1 MSLKVIWKIKNESDR
16 QYEAE
21 AKYNE
26 TIYDILVRNGV
37 KLQASCGGS
46 GHCGKCGV
54 TVVKGTKTVSK
65 QDQAFFSK
73 EELTAGKRL
82 SCCLKLQKDTEV
94 LLESFLNASIL
105 TEYTGTDISPLS
117 ETGHTRKNS
126 PLSEI
131 GQTHKNRSLSETRQ
145 TSDKSG
151 TADNKTAV
159 GAAIDIG
166 TTTIVWQAVNLESGG
181 VMATY
186 AELNRNIS
194 YGSDVL
200 SRIQAS
206 VQGKGKAIQQQ
217 LKMQLEEGIRHLTD
231 MTGSMP
237 EKIIIAANTT
247 MIHLLMGYDCSR
259 LGIYPFQPVTVE
271 RIDMSLMPGTEKI
284 PCIILPGISAFV
296 GADILAGLT
305 HIHFYE
311 KKEPCFFLD
320 IGTNG
325 EMALFDGK
333 SRCLVTSASAGPAF
347 EGGNISCG
355 TGCIDGAVEKAVIR
369 DGHCVVKTIRNQ
381 QANGICGSATIEL
394 LYELKKNKLIDEAGL
409 LVESYREKGYP
420 VTMDAAGKEIRLT
433 QDDIRALQMAKG
445 AIAAGVDILLKRMK
459 MTPDMIK
466 EVYLSGGFAA
476 HLDLHKALGIGL
488 LPKIWENRICVVGNT
503 SLQGAAG
510 GFFEKNDDI
519 YRRER
524 SMTQEIYLSGED
536 EFEPLY
542 LKNMYL

>member
-1 MSLKVIWKIKNESDR
+1 MSLKVTWKIKNESDR

-26 TIYDILVRNGV
+26 TLYDILVRNGA

-73 EELTAGKRL
+73 EELAAGKRL
-82 SCCLKLQKDTEV
+82 SCCLKLQQDTEV

-105 TEYTGTDISPLS
+105 TEYTGTDISPIS
-117 ETGHTRKNS
+117 ETGHTQKNS
-126 PLSEI
+126 PS
-131 GQTHKNRSLSETRQ
+131 SETGL
-145 TSDKSG
+145 TSEKSEV
-151 TADNKTAV
+151 ADNKTAV

-217 LKMQLEEGIRHLTD
+217 LKMQLEEGIRHLAD

-259 LGIYPFQPVTVE
+259 LGTYPFQPVTVE

-305 HIHFYE
+305 RIHFYE

-333 SRCLVTSASAGPAF
+333 ARCLVTSASAGPAF

-409 LVESYREKGYP
+409 LVESYREKGYL

-488 LPKIWENRICVVGNT
+488 LPKVWENRICVVGNT

-519 YRRER
+519 YRWER